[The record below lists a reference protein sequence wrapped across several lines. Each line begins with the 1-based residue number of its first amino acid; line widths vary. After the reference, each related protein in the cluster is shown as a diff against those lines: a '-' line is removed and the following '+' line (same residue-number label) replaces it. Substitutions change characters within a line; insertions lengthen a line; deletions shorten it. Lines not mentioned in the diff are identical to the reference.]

1 MSSGCDMI
9 QENETLWRVV
19 NSSFSSNTFIQ
30 GTGASRECFVVDPG
44 LDSAAVDSAL
54 VALNLRPRFICC
66 THGHF
71 DHLGSAAFLLHK
83 YAATGFMNALD
94 QRTAKLNN
102 FLLLALK
109 LPHRIETPVLNFV
122 SEDNSMI
129 SIGAELIRFHL
140 TPGHTPGSC
149 IIEFRNT
156 LFTGD
161 TLLSRGLDVSK
172 FPGGNHTEL
181 RASLQRIWNLF
192 PADARVCAGHGMSAE
207 FGWVKVH
214 NELLR
219 RFVGIDCAS
228 GDWNLP

>member
-1 MSSGCDMI
+1 MSSGFAAI

-30 GTGASRECFVVDPG
+30 RAGAPMECFVVDPG
-44 LDSAAVDSAL
+44 LDSLAVDAAL

-71 DHLGSAAFLLHK
+71 DHLGGAAYLLHK
-83 YAATGFMNALD
+83 YAATVFLNALD
-94 QRTAKLNN
+94 HRTANLNN

-109 LPHRIETPVLNFV
+109 LPHRIETPVLNLV
-122 SEDNSMI
+122 SENNAMI
-129 SIGAELIRFHL
+129 SIGEELVRFHF

-172 FPGGNHTEL
+172 FPGANNTEL
-181 RASLQRIWNLF
+181 RSSLRRIWNFF
-192 PADARVCAGHGMSAE
+192 PANARVCAGHGTSAE
-207 FGWVKVH
+207 FGWVKAH

-219 RFVGIDCAS
+219 RFVGIEGGL
-228 GDWNLP
+228 GDGTFP